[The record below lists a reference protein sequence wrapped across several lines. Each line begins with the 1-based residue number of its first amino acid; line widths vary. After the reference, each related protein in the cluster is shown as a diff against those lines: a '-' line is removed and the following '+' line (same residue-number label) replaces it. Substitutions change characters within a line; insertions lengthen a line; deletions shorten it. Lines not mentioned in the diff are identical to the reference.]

1 MPAKKQSNKK
11 LKRVQFSK
19 ESTAE
24 MIVSHIRRVQ
34 DEWALKNPEK
44 AHRLYP
50 KAYDET
56 GKRIG
61 PEDYDE
67 TEKRIKPKVRKT
79 KKK

>member
-1 MPAKKQSNKK
+1 MPAKKQPNKK
-11 LKRVQFSK
+11 LTRVQFSK

-24 MIVSHIRRVQ
+24 MIVSHIRRLQ

-50 KAYDET
+50 KVFDET

-67 TEKRIKPKVRKT
+67 TSKRIKPKVRKT

>member
-50 KAYDET
+50 KVFDET